1 MQINEINNLF
11 TWFLIKKI
19 VFAKFIQKAYFCFID
34 SDFSMANEQILISG
48 IEYKVRKLIDDNYRL
63 KSENKSLQ
71 EKLVLITDK
80 VNNLTKELETN
91 KNELFKYTLAN
102 TLEIEFG
109 VEEGKKKIDSLIKEI
124 DMCIEVLSR

>member
-1 MQINEINNLF
+1 
-11 TWFLIKKI
+11 
-19 VFAKFIQKAYFCFID
+19 
-34 SDFSMANEQILISG
+34 MANEQTLISG
-48 IEYKVRKLIDDNYRL
+48 IEYKIRKLIEDNAQL
-63 KSENKSLQ
+63 KSENLTLK
-71 EKLVLITDK
+71 EKLSGFTEEVD
-80 VNNLTKELETN
+80 NLTKELETN